1 MKVFISLQI
10 HRVEVDFPILTPH
23 LDYSKALTYPPKRL
37 LTISP
42 PPAEVGLPH
51 SNDCPLL
58 ISGFSEKVQFTLKLR
73 PRPYKPSMMEGQCY
87 FTYYSQQTFLKFFMF
102 LLRFLTATS
111 LTRVCK
117 TVIVGFTSPV
127 VHLTVA
133 LAFMSLCLTSLASN
147 QSDSFRHTLPFLHL
161 PSSLPICGS
170 ACTV

>member
-1 MKVFISLQI
+1 MKFWCKFNPLTCRTSRNAWRNGILLSTLFHLGKLFAFLVGVKQVWNFPLMYKGGALYLIYSHVRYGVHTKWIQDCSSLNESFISLQI

-73 PRPYKPSMMEGQCY
+73 PRPYMPSMMEG
-87 FTYYSQQTFLKFFMF
+87 
-102 LLRFLTATS
+102 
-111 LTRVCK
+111 
-117 TVIVGFTSPV
+117 
-127 VHLTVA
+127 
-133 LAFMSLCLTSLASN
+133 
-147 QSDSFRHTLPFLHL
+147 
-161 PSSLPICGS
+161 
-170 ACTV
+170 